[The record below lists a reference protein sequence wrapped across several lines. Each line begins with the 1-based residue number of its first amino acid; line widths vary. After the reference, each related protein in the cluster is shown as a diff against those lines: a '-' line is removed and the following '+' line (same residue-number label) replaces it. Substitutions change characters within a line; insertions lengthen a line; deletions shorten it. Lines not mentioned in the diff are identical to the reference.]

1 MKLSYQTSKILF
13 ITYSIHM
20 NLSAMRKILM
30 IFIVCSFAQYL
41 IGQETLHPA
50 IVQKAVYF
58 DVSPPLAQ
66 IMSRDSARA
75 DRTWK
80 EGVVKNIFRKAPEE
94 KAGFVDPVVQQ
105 RMGRLVPQ
113 KAVNVGWDGVGN
125 ISGVTPP
132 DTDGDVGPNHYFQMV
147 NLSFAIYSKDGQ
159 LLAGPT
165 ANSSLWNNF
174 PGPWA
179 GTNDGDPIIM
189 YDEWADRWVATQFAL
204 PNYPAGPFFELLA
217 ISTTNDPT
225 GTWYRY
231 AFQYTDMPD
240 YPKLGIW
247 HNAYTMCINKFTPNN
262 TNYDGVGVVAF
273 ERAKM
278 MLGDPNAQMVMFN
291 FTSSQEPFGM
301 LPADADGPAPPTSE
315 PAYFSYFKSPSKMVI
330 YKMNINWTSTS
341 LSTLELDQNIT
352 VSSFSTSITGIPQK
366 GTSKRLDAI
375 TDRLM
380 YRLQYRNFGSYQT
393 MVTNHNVAVSGRAAP
408 RWYEFRKTA
417 STNWT
422 LYQEGTYAPSDN
434 LNRWMGSIAMDSYG
448 NIALGYSV
456 SSSDIYPS
464 VRYTGRLKND
474 PLGQMTIA
482 ETEIVAGTG
491 ALTSG
496 FFGNARWGDYSS
508 MTIDPVNSNQFWY
521 TTEYVKTTSGSNWS
535 TRVANFSFDNVSG
548 LTLQPDL
555 DVLCLGDSTRI
566 IATPAGLTGN
576 IAFNWTS
583 NPLGFVST
591 EDTIYVKP
599 SDSTWYICTSTD
611 GSLTVT
617 DSVLISVNK
626 APVSLAGADQEV
638 CAGMTAQLDGSSVYG
653 STHYWTTSGDGTF
666 NDFRLYNP
674 IYTPGTNDTTTGS
687 VWLIQHVNSVAPCT
701 GAASDSL
708 KLTIHGELALEA
720 GKDSLICV
728 NWIPYILQGSVKD
741 GNNVLWTTA
750 GDGTFDDV
758 TNPNAAYTP
767 GVNDLTNGSVW
778 LYLAADAFAPC
789 ATGSLIDSL
798 KLSISPC
805 TGIEE
810 IGKNTSLSISVSPN
824 PNHGKFSIIINNLAN
839 KSSELSIVS
848 SDGKVIEHISIPSIT
863 NRSWQHDFD
872 LSNLPSGVYLAV
884 IEQDGARKQVKITI
898 N

>member
-1 MKLSYQTSKILF
+1 MRNLLMLF
-13 ITYSIHM
+13 IVFFSSTC
-20 NLSAMRKILM
+20 L
-30 IFIVCSFAQYL
+30 F
-41 IGQETLHPA
+41 GQEILQPA

-58 DVSPPLAQ
+58 DVSPPLSQ
-66 IMSRDSARA
+66 MMSRDSARA

-94 KAGFVDPVVQQ
+94 KAGFVDPVIQH
-105 RMGRLVPQ
+105 RMGTLAPQ
-113 KAVNVGWDGVGN
+113 KAVNASWDGVGN

-159 LLAGPT
+159 LLVGPT

-231 AFQYTDMPD
+231 AFQFTDMPD

-262 TNYDGVGVVAF
+262 TNYNGVGAVAF
-273 ERAKM
+273 ERSKM
-278 MLGDPNAQMVMFN
+278 MLGDPAAQMVMFN

-301 LPADADGPAPPTSE
+301 LPADADGPEPPSNE

-330 YKMNINWTSTS
+330 YKMNINWTNTS

-380 YRLQYRNFGSYQT
+380 YRLQYRNFGTYQT
-393 MVTNHNVAVSGRAAP
+393 LVTNHNVAVSGRAAP

-417 STNWT
+417 SFPWA

-464 VRYTGRLKND
+464 IRYTGRLKND

-508 MTIDPVNSNQFWY
+508 MTIDPINPNQFWY
-521 TTEYVKTTSGSNWS
+521 TTEYVKTTSGSNWV
-535 TRVANFSFDNVSG
+535 TRVASFSFDNVTG
-548 LTLQPDL
+548 LTIQPDL

-566 IATPAGLTGN
+566 IATPAGLSGT
-576 IAFNWTS
+576 ITFNWSS
-583 NPLGFVST
+583 NPVGFTST
-591 EDTIYVKP
+591 NDTIWVKP

-626 APVSLAGADQEV
+626 APESIAGPDQEI
-638 CAGMTAQLDGSSVYG
+638 CSGMTAQLNGSAQYASN
-653 STHYWTTSGDGTF
+653 HYWTTSGDGTF
-666 NDFRLYNP
+666 NDFRLYDP
-674 IYTPGTNDTTTGS
+674 IYTPGTNDTIVGS

-701 GAASDSL
+701 GSASDSL
-708 KLTIHGELALEA
+708 KLIIHGELSMEA

-728 NWIPYILQGSVKD
+728 NWIPYVLQGDVKH
-741 GNNVLWTTA
+741 GNNILWTTS
-750 GDGTFDDV
+750 GDGTFDDAS
-758 TNPNAAYTP
+758 NPLAAYTP
-767 GVNDLTNGSVW
+767 GVNDLSNGKVW
-778 LYLAADAFAPC
+778 LYLSAEAFAPC
-789 ATGSLIDSL
+789 ATGSLKDSL
-798 KLSISPC
+798 ELSISPC
-805 TGIEE
+805 TAIDEPS
-810 IGKNTSLSISVSPN
+810 KSNALSLLVTPN
-824 PNHGKFSIIINNLAN
+824 PNNGKFTIVISNLIN
-839 KSSELSIVS
+839 KPSELSIVS
-848 SDGKVIEHISIPSIT
+848 ADGKVIEKISISGSQD
-863 NRSWQHDFD
+863 RKWQRDFD
-872 LSNLPSGVYLAV
+872 LNVLKSAVYLAI
-884 IEQDGARKQVKITI
+884 IEQDGIRKQVKFTI
-898 N
+898 K